1 MSIKILLA
9 EDDTDIQLIARLALR
24 RAGFEV
30 SVAGDGEQALAAVAA
45 NRPDAVLLDWMM
57 PGVDGLEVCRRLKA
71 APETADLPIV
81 FLTAKSQSSEIERGL
96 ALGAVGYITKPF
108 DALTLGRD
116 LHTILGT

>member
-45 NRPDAVLLDWMM
+45 SRPDAVLLDWMM

-96 ALGAVGYITKPF
+96 ALGAIGYITKPF

-116 LHTILGT
+116 LHTILGK